1 MRRKPAFTK
10 LELQSANAVFEYQ
23 VGAPER
29 WGHVRHTT
37 HELFIPPGH
46 RGAYITEC
54 NNTVV
59 HTVKMEANDDI
70 EDWEHAH
77 MQRAEHEHH

>member
-23 VGAPER
+23 TGAPAL

-37 HELFIPPGH
+37 HELCIPPGH

-70 EDWEHAH
+70 EGYLAFMH
-77 MQRAEHEHH
+77 